1 MFFPYFLYNLY
12 VKVKRKYMSKKWKL
26 AEKIPDNFA
35 KQFPDISPL
44 ILQLLY
50 NRGVKTQEQIDEF
63 FNSDFISDI
72 CDPYVLID
80 MKKAVERI
88 FQAVT
93 NNEEVLIYGDYDAD
107 GVTSSTLL
115 FDIFTKIG
123 LHPEVYIPQRETEGY
138 GLNETAVKEIIDR
151 KFTLI
156 VTCDCG
162 ISNFQEVEIFNNSG
176 VDVIITDH
184 HKEPEKLPN
193 AYAIIHPGLSRE
205 NYPTKNLAGVGVTYK
220 LASGII
226 RGELFNKDEVE
237 REKSLKWLLDLV
249 AIGTVTDMVPL
260 IGENRTL
267 VKYGLIVLRKTQRLG
282 LQQLYEIAGTNV
294 EKINSTTIGFQIGPR
309 LNSAGRMDH
318 ANNAYEL
325 LKTNNLE
332 TAIKIS
338 RELNISNSKR
348 QDLTNKIVLEAKSQI
363 DCVDENTKFIFVKN
377 EKWNLGIIGLVAG
390 KLSQEYYRPSFVLGH
405 DKKHW
410 VCSCR
415 SIDEV
420 DIMDIILKFK
430 EKLIRFGGHKSAAG
444 FSIPDEN
451 LEYVQSVIKE
461 ELEKKLTGVEL
472 SPSLKVESEINLGD
486 IDWNLCDSLD
496 KFEPFGVE
504 NPEPKFLLK
513 NCIIKDIVTMGSDK
527 SHLRITLEQ
536 DGTIKRAVGFGF
548 ANKFSNLKTGDVIDL
563 VVTISINEWNGNRN
577 IEIYITDINNLK
589 QDV

>member
-1 MFFPYFLYNLY
+1 
-12 VKVKRKYMSKKWKL
+12 MSKKWKL
-26 AEKIPDNFA
+26 AESILDDLIKE
-35 KQFPDISPL
+35 FPDLSPV
-44 ILQLLY
+44 ILQLLH
-50 NRGVKTQEQIDEF
+50 NRGIKTQEQIDEF
-63 FNSDFISDI
+63 FNADFISDI

-80 MKKAVERI
+80 MERAVKRIFEAVEK
-88 FQAVT
+88 
-93 NNEEVLIYGDYDAD
+93 NEKVLIYGDYDAD

-115 FDIFTKIG
+115 YDIFTQIG

-138 GLNETAVKEIIDR
+138 GLNESAVKEIIDR
-151 KFTLI
+151 KFNLV

-162 ISNFQEVEIFNNSG
+162 ISNFDEVELFNNYG

-193 AYAIIHPGLSRE
+193 AFAIIHPGLKRE
-205 NYPTKNLAGVGVTYK
+205 NYPSKNLAGVGVTYK

-226 RGELFNKDEVE
+226 KSEFFNKDETE

-249 AIGTVTDMVPL
+249 AIGSVTDMVPL

-294 EKINSTTIGFQIGPR
+294 DKINSTTIGFQIGPR

-318 ANNAYEL
+318 ANNAFEL

-332 TAIKIS
+332 TAIKIAK
-338 RELNISNSKR
+338 ELNISNTKR
-348 QDLTNKIVLEAKSQI
+348 QDLTNKIVQDAKSQI

-390 KLSQEYYRPSFVLGH
+390 KLSQEYYRPSFVLGY
-405 DKKHW
+405 DGKYW

-415 SIDEV
+415 SIDEI
-420 DIMDIILKFK
+420 DIMEIILKFSD
-430 EKLIRFGGHKSAAG
+430 KLIRFGGHKSAAG
-444 FSIPDEN
+444 FSIPEEN
-451 LEYVQSVIKE
+451 LEFVQNVIKN
-461 ELEKKLTGVEL
+461 ELEKKLQGIEL
-472 SPSLKVESEINLGD
+472 SPSLKVESEINLSD
-486 IDWNLCDSLD
+486 IDWNLCDWLE
-496 KFEPFGVE
+496 KFEPFGME

-513 NCIIKDIVTMGSDK
+513 NCIVKEISTIGSDK

-536 DGTIKRAVGFGF
+536 DGIIKRAVGFGF
-548 ANKFSNLKTGDVIDL
+548 ANKFSNLKIGDKIDL
-563 VVTISINEWNGNRN
+563 VVNIGINEWNGNRN
-577 IEIYITDINNLK
+577 IEIYISDMGIG
-589 QDV
+589 V

>member
-1 MFFPYFLYNLY
+1 MA
-12 VKVKRKYMSKKWKL
+12 KKWKL
-26 AEKIPDNFA
+26 AEKIQDSFV
-35 KQFPDISPL
+35 KEFPDLSPV

-50 NRGVKTQEQIDEF
+50 NRGITTQEKIDEF
-63 FNSDFISDI
+63 FNADFISDI
-72 CDPYVLID
+72 CDPYVFID
-80 MKKAVERI
+80 MERAVKRIYEAVEKN
-88 FQAVT
+88 Q
-93 NNEEVLIYGDYDAD
+93 EVLIYGDYDAD
-107 GVTSSTLL
+107 GVTSSALL
-115 FDIFTKIG
+115 YDIFETIG

-138 GLNETAVKEIIDR
+138 GLNEGAVKEIVNR
-151 KFTLI
+151 KFNLV

-162 ISNFQEVEIFNNSG
+162 ISNFNEVEMFNNSG

-193 AYAIIHPGLSRE
+193 AYAIIHPGLARE

-220 LASGII
+220 FASGII
-226 RGELFNKDEVE
+226 KSELFAKNEN
-237 REKSLKWLLDLV
+237 EKEKKLKWLLDLV
-249 AIGTVTDMVPL
+249 AIGSITDMVPL

-294 EKINSTTIGFQIGPR
+294 DKINSTTIGFQIGPR

-318 ANNAYEL
+318 ANNAFEL

-348 QDLTNKIVLEAKSQI
+348 QDLTNKIVSEAKSQI

-405 DKKHW
+405 DNKHW

-415 SIDEV
+415 SIDEI
-420 DIMDIILKFK
+420 DIMEIILKFK
-430 EKLIRFGGHKSAAG
+430 DKLIRFGGHKSAAG

-451 LEYVQSVIKE
+451 LEYVQNVIRE
-461 ELEKKLTGVEL
+461 ELNKKLEGVEL
-472 SPSLKVESEINLGD
+472 IPSLRIESEINFGD
-486 IDWNLCDSLD
+486 IDWNLCDNLD

-513 NCIIKDIVTMGSDK
+513 NCVIKEISTMGADK

-536 DGTIKRAVGFGF
+536 DGIIKRAVGFGF
-548 ANKFSNLKTGDVIDL
+548 ANKFSNLKIGDTIDL
-563 VVTISINEWNGNRN
+563 VVTIGINEWNGNRN
-577 IEIYITDINNLK
+577 IEIYITDINNSK
-589 QDV
+589 ENV

>member
-1 MFFPYFLYNLY
+1 
-12 VKVKRKYMSKKWKL
+12 MSKKWKL
-26 AEKIPDNFA
+26 ADSIPDNFI
-35 KQFPDISPL
+35 KEFPDLSPVV
-44 ILQLLY
+44 LQLLH
-50 NRGVKTQEQIDEF
+50 NRGIKTQEQIDEF
-63 FNSDFISDI
+63 FNADFISDI

-80 MKKAVERI
+80 MERAVKRIFEAVEK
-88 FQAVT
+88 
-93 NNEEVLIYGDYDAD
+93 NEEVLIYGDYDAD
-107 GVTSSTLL
+107 GVTSSALL
-115 FDIFTKIG
+115 YDIFTQIG

-138 GLNETAVKEIIDR
+138 GLNEGAVKEIISR
-151 KFTLI
+151 KFNLV

-162 ISNFQEVEIFNNSG
+162 ISNFDEVEIFNKSG

-193 AYAIIHPGLSRE
+193 AFAIIHPGLKRE
-205 NYPTKNLAGVGVTYK
+205 NYKTKNLAGVGVTYK

-226 RGELFNKDEVE
+226 KSDLFAKDKQEK
-237 REKSLKWLLDLV
+237 EKSLKWLLDLV
-249 AIGTVTDMVPL
+249 AIGSVTDMVPL

-294 EKINSTTIGFQIGPR
+294 EKINSMTIGFQIGPR

-318 ANNAYEL
+318 ANNAFEL

-332 TAIKIS
+332 TAIKIA

-377 EKWNLGIIGLVAG
+377 ERWNLGIIGLVAG

-405 DKKHW
+405 DNKHW

-415 SIDEV
+415 SIDEI
-420 DIMDIILKFK
+420 DIMEVILKFSD
-430 EKLIRFGGHKSAAG
+430 KLIRFGGHKSAAG
-444 FSIPDEN
+444 FSLPDEN
-451 LEYVQSVIKE
+451 LEYVQNVIKD
-461 ELEKKLTGVEL
+461 ELEKKLLGLEL
-472 SPSLKVESEINLGD
+472 SSSLKIEAEINLAN
-486 IDWNLCDSLD
+486 IDWNLCDYLE
-496 KFEPFGVE
+496 KFEPFGME

-513 NCIIKDIVTMGSDK
+513 NCIVKEISTMGSDK

-536 DGTIKRAVGFGF
+536 DGIIKRAVGFGF
-548 ANKFSNLKTGDVIDL
+548 ANKFSNLKIGDKIDL
-563 VVTISINEWNGNRN
+563 VVNIGINEWNGNRN
-577 IEIYITDINNLK
+577 IEIYISDINLK
-589 QDV
+589 ENV

>member
-1 MFFPYFLYNLY
+1 M
-12 VKVKRKYMSKKWKL
+12 KVKRKYMSKKWKL
-26 AEKIPDNFA
+26 AEPIPDNFTD
-35 KQFPDISPL
+35 QFPDINP
-44 ILQLLY
+44 IVLQLLY
-50 NRGVKTQEQIDEF
+50 NRGIVTQEAIDEF
-63 FNSDFISDI
+63 FNADFIADI

-80 MKKAVERI
+80 MERAVKRI
-88 FQAVT
+88 FRAVD

-107 GVTSSTLL
+107 GVTSSALL
-115 FDIFTKIG
+115 YDIFTQIG
-123 LHPEVYIPQRETEGY
+123 LRPEVYIPQRETEGY
-138 GLNETAVKEIIDR
+138 GLNEGAVKEIIDR
-151 KFTLI
+151 KFSLV

-162 ISNFQEVEIFNNSG
+162 VSNFDEVELFNNAG

-193 AYAIIHPGLSRE
+193 AYAIIHPGLARE
-205 NYPTKNLAGVGVTYK
+205 NYKTKNLAGVGVAYK

-226 RGELFNKDEVE
+226 KSELFVKSEAE
-237 REKSLKWLLDLV
+237 KEKSLKWLLDLV
-249 AIGTVTDMVPL
+249 AIGSVTDMVPL

-267 VKYGLIVLRKTQRLG
+267 VKYGLIVLKKTRRLG

-294 EKINSTTIGFQIGPR
+294 NKINSNTIGFQIGPR
-309 LNSAGRMDH
+309 LNAAGRMDR
-318 ANNAYEL
+318 ANNAFEL

-348 QDLTNKIVLEAKSQI
+348 QDLTNKIVSEAKSQI
-363 DCVDENTKFIFVKN
+363 DCVDEDTKFIFVRDK
-377 EKWNLGIIGLVAG
+377 KWNLGIIGLVAG

-405 DKKHW
+405 DNKYW

-420 DIMDIILKFK
+420 DIMEEVILKFK
-430 EKLIRFGGHKSAAG
+430 DKLIRFGGHKSAAG

-451 LEYVQSVIKE
+451 LEYVQNVIKN
-461 ELEKKLTGVEL
+461 ELDKKLENVEL
-472 SPSLKVESEINLGD
+472 KPSLKVEAELNLSD
-486 IDWNLCDSLD
+486 IDWNLWDSLD

-513 NCIIKDIVTMGSDK
+513 NCIIKEISTMGADK

-536 DGTIKRAVGFGF
+536 NGIIKRAVGFGF
-548 ANKFSNLKTGDVIDL
+548 ANKFPDLKIGDKIDL

-577 IEIYITDINNLK
+577 IEIYINDINNFNK
-589 QDV
+589 NV

>member
-1 MFFPYFLYNLY
+1 
-12 VKVKRKYMSKKWKL
+12 MSKKWKL

-35 KQFPDISPL
+35 KQFPDMSPL

-50 NRGVKTQEQIDEF
+50 NRGVTTQEQIDEF

-88 FQAVT
+88 FQAVG

-115 FDIFTKIG
+115 FDIFTQIG

-162 ISNFQEVEIFNNSG
+162 ISNFQEVELFNANG

-220 LASGII
+220 FASGII
-226 RGELFNKDEVE
+226 KSELFSKDETE

-318 ANNAYEL
+318 ANNAFEL
-325 LKTNNLE
+325 VKTNNLE
-332 TAIKIS
+332 TAIKIA

-377 EKWNLGIIGLVAG
+377 DKWNLGIIGLVAG

-405 DKKHW
+405 DNKHW

-430 EKLIRFGGHKSAAG
+430 QKLIRFGGHKSAAG

-451 LEYVQSVIKE
+451 LEYVQGVIKE

-513 NCIIKDIVTMGSDK
+513 NCIVKDVTTMGSDK

-536 DGTIKRAVGFGF
+536 DGVIKRAVGFGF
-548 ANKFSNLKTGDVIDL
+548 ANKFSNLKIGDKIDL

-577 IEIYITDINNLK
+577 IEIYISDINNSK
-589 QDV
+589 ENV